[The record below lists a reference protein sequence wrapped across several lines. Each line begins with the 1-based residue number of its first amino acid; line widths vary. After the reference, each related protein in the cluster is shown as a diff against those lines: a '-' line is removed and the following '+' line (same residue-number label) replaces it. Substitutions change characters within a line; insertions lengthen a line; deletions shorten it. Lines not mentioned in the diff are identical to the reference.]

1 MKKKST
7 FIAMRKLSYLIIASI
22 ILMTSCTK
30 TPSAEFSAN
39 KTILE
44 ENEEVTFTNNSKHT
58 STSLWDFG
66 DGNVFEQ
73 KSKSVKYGYQ
83 KSGDYIV
90 TLKASTKRK
99 SNSTSITIKVIPERY
114 KFTGIIGNTAINFIT
129 GIDLSNIDIDGDN
142 VGVPSSNGNVKI
154 TYGTKIGYL
163 RQPIKNYF
171 SIRIG
176 QLEHPALSMPNDT
189 AFTSLIKVGSY
200 NYSVGATN
208 GVLLS
213 YFDANGVKWSTDL
226 GSADQTG
233 SFFYINSTELIR
245 FTPEDYGLKYKA
257 VINAKLYN
265 SNGNMMQLTGGYMVG
280 AFGY

>member
-1 MKKKST
+1 MKQ
-7 FIAMRKLSYLIIASI
+7 FNYLITAVT
-22 ILMTSCTK
+22 ILLSSCIK
-30 TPSAEFSAN
+30 TPKAEFSAS

-44 ENEEVTFTNNSKHT
+44 ENEAVIFTNNSKNA
-58 STSLWDFG
+58 SVSLWDFG
-66 DGNVFEQ
+66 DGNVFEE
-73 KSKSVKYGYQ
+73 KSKFVNYGYP
-83 KSGDYIV
+83 KAGDYIV
-90 TLKASTKRK
+90 TLKANNKVK
-99 SNSTSITIKVIPERY
+99 SNNTSLTIKVIPERY
-114 KFTGIIGNTAINFIT
+114 KFTGIIGGTAINFTT

-142 VGVPSSNGNVKI
+142 VSVPSTNGNIKI
-154 TYGTKIGYL
+154 TFGTKIGYL
-163 RQPIKNYF
+163 EQSIKNYF

-176 QLEHPALSMPNDT
+176 QIEHPNTIMPNDT

-213 YFDANGVKWSTDL
+213 YFDSNGVKWSTDL

-245 FTPEDYGLKYKA
+245 FTSEDYGLRYKA

-265 SNGNMMQLTGGYMVG
+265 SNGNMMELNGGYMVG